1 MGEDSSLRNIPS
13 KHVSNRASSD
23 SKVRSYIQWDRTLS
37 LRISFNQSCILFGEL
52 ILCFMASACRRCH
65 IKTWPLGPGGVSV
78 IERECIRNKE
88 SAPHL
93 FVFASWKSLKG
104 KQQVNLYRCNHNR
117 TCSTVITVFLDVNGS
132 VKTTHTW
139 INHMLDLRTKVSRT
153 VILEK
158 TPPPRTPPTNWQA
171 GLHQLGF
178 PPHPSTSSSVPN
190 QPPHPLPSY
199 ASYHMFQGIFWVSI
213 WT

>member
-23 SKVRSYIQWDRTLS
+23 SKFEVRSYIRWDRTLS
-37 LRISFNQSCILFGEL
+37 LRVSFNQSCILFGEL

-93 FVFASWKSLKG
+93 FVFAS
-104 KQQVNLYRCNHNR
+104 
-117 TCSTVITVFLDVNGS
+117 
-132 VKTTHTW
+132 
-139 INHMLDLRTKVSRT
+139 
-153 VILEK
+153 
-158 TPPPRTPPTNWQA
+158 
-171 GLHQLGF
+171 
-178 PPHPSTSSSVPN
+178 
-190 QPPHPLPSY
+190 
-199 ASYHMFQGIFWVSI
+199 
-213 WT
+213 